1 MKIILVFFS
10 LLLAAVSLRAQDIPT
25 HSIIAVEELSQYLKE
40 DLKKE
45 MAVDGEIREASLA
58 AYFRQKFS
66 ERFFYDWRTVDARFE
81 QYEKIYAKKLS
92 HYTRAEDHMQKYAD
106 STQWVL
112 PFNYLNGDPVN
123 AYGLRHLARQH
134 KMIDISF
141 LYFYEQKDPKY
152 IQYFVNQ
159 RNSLNTALELGAYEK
174 IKDGNGT
181 YENFRSSY
189 RALNWLEI
197 HNRFLGE
204 NDYSDK
210 DQLKTIATLL
220 QQGAHLY
227 SINESFTPGNHQ
239 TRGVSGLAM
248 LSILL
253 RDFVGT
259 DQWYARAMERLG
271 EHLSNEVND
280 DGFQSERSVHYH
292 MSDIGNYYYVYQLA
306 KISGIKVSEVWEDK
320 LHTLFSTLVK
330 IAYPDKSA
338 PVLQDDTDNPWAEK
352 NDISGAVTLGYLLFE
367 DPEFGYFAD
376 RGVEGKMYWFL
387 NKKQLD
393 LLENIESIKPS
404 YGSLVF
410 PETDYYI
417 MREGWDKNDKMMIIS
432 AGLDE
437 EKPSHQHGD
446 MLGIQAVA
454 NGQNILPNYQV
465 RYSLPD
471 FDMFKNSMVKNV
483 ALVDDELIGKKW
495 TPNAGKTGYG
505 QYADLPDPTTITWKS
520 NEEFDLFVGSH
531 DGFENVGVSYTR
543 QVIYIKD
550 DFWLVKDN
558 FKSDAQHTYKQVWQG
573 HYTTEEG
580 PELLRA
586 VFNDAS
592 GCDIL
597 QLGAVNKVESD
608 GSRGKQWTVVS
619 QDGQKNH
626 QFTTIIFPY
635 KGYDK
640 RVDEAGETTILKGW
654 KVNNP
659 FCEVAGADI
668 QSLSTDQEIFLFN
681 VKKITIGGI
690 EITFSNEAD
699 VFVKNDKDEVTVHSI
714 GDAVF
719 SVVISGSKSNVLNGK
734 DIGEKT
740 ELNPGDFVA
749 VLKE

>member
-1 MKIILVFFS
+1 MKLTLVFLTAVLSTIS
-10 LLLAAVSLRAQDIPT
+10 LCAQDIPT
-25 HSIIAVEELSQYLKE
+25 HSIIPVEELSQFLKE
-40 DLKKE
+40 DIRKE
-45 MAVDGEIREASLA
+45 LAVDGVITESALA
-58 AYFRQKFS
+58 AYFREKFS
-66 ERFFYDWRTVDARFE
+66 ERYFYDWRTVDERFE
-81 QYEKIYAKKLS
+81 QYNHMYSKKGS
-92 HYTRAEDHMQKYAD
+92 HYARAEDHMQKYDD

-141 LYFYEQKDPKY
+141 LYFYEEKDAKY
-152 IQYFVNQ
+152 IEYFVNQ
-159 RNSLNTALELGAYEK
+159 RNSLNAALQIGAYEK

-204 NDYSDK
+204 KNYSDK
-210 DQLKTIATLL
+210 DQLKTIATFL

-227 SINESFTPGNHQ
+227 SINASFTPGNHQ

-253 RDFVGT
+253 SDFVGA
-259 DQWYARAMERLG
+259 DQWYTRAMDRLG
-271 EHLSNEVND
+271 EHLSQEVND

-306 KISGIKVSEVWEDK
+306 KISSIDVGKLWEDK
-320 LHTLFSTLVK
+320 LQSLFTTLVK

-338 PVLQDDTDNPWAEK
+338 PVLQDDTDDPWAEK

-376 RGVEGKMYWFL
+376 KGVESKMYWFL
-387 NKKQLD
+387 NKRQLD
-393 LLENIESIKPS
+393 LLENIQSEKPS

-417 MREGWDKNDKMMIIS
+417 MREGWNKNDKMMIIS
-432 AGLDE
+432 AGLDD

-454 NGQNILPNYQV
+454 YGQNILPNYQV

-471 FDMFKNSMVKNV
+471 FELFKNSLVKNV

-495 TPNAGKTGYG
+495 TPNAGRTGYG
-505 QYADLPDPTTITWKS
+505 QFADLPKPKTITWQS
-520 NEEFDLFVGSH
+520 NNEFDLFVGSH
-531 DGFENVGVSYTR
+531 DGFENIGVSYTR

-558 FKSDAQHTYKQVWQG
+558 FQSKATHTYKQVWQG
-573 HYTTEEG
+573 HYTVEEG
-580 PELLRA
+580 PKLLRA

-597 QLGAVNKVESD
+597 QLGDVNQVESD
-608 GSRGKQWTVVS
+608 GSRGKQRTIVA

-626 QFTTIIFPY
+626 QFMTIIYPY

-640 RVDEAGETTILKGW
+640 RVDENDETALLKGW
-654 KVNNP
+654 KLNSP
-659 FCEVAGADI
+659 FCDAEGEQL
-668 QSLSTDQEIFLFN
+668 QSLSMDERAFMFN
-681 VKKITIGGI
+681 VKKIILDGI
-690 EITFSNEAD
+690 EINFSQEAD
-699 VFVKNDKDEVTVHSI
+699 IYLQNEMEEVSIQSLGDK
-714 GDAVF
+714 ALQLM
-719 SVVISGSKSNVLNGK
+719 ISGSKSNSLNGK
-734 DIGEKT
+734 ETGEKST
-740 ELNPGDFVA
+740 LNPGELIEIV
-749 VLKE
+749 KK